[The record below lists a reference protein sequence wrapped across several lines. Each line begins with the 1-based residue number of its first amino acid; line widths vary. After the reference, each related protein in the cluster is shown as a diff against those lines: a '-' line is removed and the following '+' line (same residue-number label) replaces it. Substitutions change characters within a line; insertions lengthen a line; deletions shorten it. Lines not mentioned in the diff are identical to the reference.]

1 MRVAVFGPGGVGGYF
16 GGRLATAGE
25 EVIFIARGA
34 HLQAIQENGLRV
46 DSLKGDF
53 VVYPAHATNDPQQ
66 VGEVEAI
73 LVGVKAWQ
81 VPEVAQAML
90 PLVGDSTFVVP
101 LQNGVDAPSQL
112 AEVLGAEHVLGGMC
126 QIAAMIAGP
135 GHIRHVGLEP
145 YIAFGELDN
154 RQSERANR
162 LSQAFERC
170 GVKAEVPADIHLV
183 MWDKYMFI
191 AALSGVG
198 AATRAPAGV
207 VRSLP
212 ETRQLLERLMREV
225 VAVAQARRI
234 GMGEG
239 AVQQRMTFIDGL
251 APGGMTSMQRDLLG
265 GHPSELDAI
274 LGSLVRMGQ
283 EAGVPTP
290 VSEVLYHSLLPQ
302 EQRARKTI
310 DF

>member
-1 MRVAVFGPGGVGGYF
+1 MRIAVFGSGSVGGYF
-16 GGRLATAGE
+16 GGRLAAAGE

-34 HLQAIQENGLRV
+34 HLQAIQKNGLRV

-53 VVYPAHATNDPQQ
+53 VVSPAHATGDPQE
-66 VGEVEAI
+66 VGEVEVI

-81 VPEVAQAML
+81 VPEVAQAMH
-90 PLVGDSTFVVP
+90 PMIGGSTFVVP

-112 AEVLGAEHVLGGMC
+112 AKVLGSEHVFGGMC
-126 QIAAMIAGP
+126 QISAIIGGP
-135 GHIRHVGLEP
+135 GYIRHVGLEP

-154 RQSERANR
+154 RHSERANR
-162 LSQAFERC
+162 LCQVFEHC
-170 GVKAEVPADIHLV
+170 GVKAEVPADIHLA
-183 MWDKYMFI
+183 MWNKYLFI
-191 AALSGVG
+191 AALSAVG

-212 ETRQLLERLMREV
+212 ETRTLLVRLMREV
-225 VAVAQARRI
+225 VAVAQARQI
-234 GMGEG
+234 SLAE
-239 AVQQRMTFIDGL
+239 AAIQQRMTFIDGL
-251 APGGMTSMQRDLLG
+251 ASGVMTSLQRDLLG
-265 GHPSELDAI
+265 GRPSELDAI
-274 LGSLVRMGQ
+274 LGSLVRMGK

-302 EQRARKTI
+302 EQRARKII